1 VRLLDGHDATGVG
14 TLPVA
19 LTTVAEFF
27 DLYREAILA
36 NVRPHTA
43 SGYEVAWRCRVRESF
58 GHRVLDSITTWEI
71 EAIALTWPV
80 KYSTK
85 RDALACLSKI
95 MRAASKAGLVKVNP
109 CRGVELG
116 RQSEGEPTGRALSKA
131 EVGRLLALLPSS
143 GVYRRF
149 VVTLLFTGMRIGE
162 LAGLTV
168 GDCDVGLGLIRVSKT
183 ASPGRTGERVVG
195 PTKNGKTRLVPIAVQ
210 LRPVVQEACVG
221 KAPEA
226 LAFPGPMGGYL
237 NSKNLSRALKWPQI
251 RELIKR
257 FPPGEPTLHWH
268 DLRHTALT
276 NLALGG
282 LVMPDLMA
290 VAGHSSLQVTQRY
303 LNTKADAAQR
313 AASIQSDFYAD
324 FEVTPPS
331 SSEGG
336 GAANS
341 PALQG
346 S

>member
-1 VRLLDGHDATGVG
+1 MGLIDASAASNAGASAH
-14 TLPVA
+14 A
-19 LTTVAEFF
+19 LNTVEGFWEE
-27 DLYREAILA
+27 YREAILA

-43 SGYEVAWRCRVRESF
+43 SGYEVAWRRRVRESF
-58 GHRVLDSITTWEI
+58 GHRQLDSITTFEI
-71 EAIALTWPV
+71 EAVAATWRV

-95 MRAASKAGLVKVNP
+95 MRAAVKAGRVPVNP

-116 RQSEGEPTGRALSKA
+116 RQEEGDPTGRALSRA
-131 EVGRLLALLPSS
+131 EVGRLFALLPDS
-143 GVYRRF
+143 GAYRRF
-149 VVTLLFTGMRIGE
+149 VAVMLFTGMRIGE
-162 LAGLTV
+162 VAGLTV
-168 GDCDVGLGLIRVSKT
+168 ADCDLEAGLIRVSKT

-195 PTKNGKTRLVPIAVQ
+195 PTKNGKSRLVPIADQ
-210 LRPVVQEACVG
+210 LRPVIEDACAD
-221 KAPEA
+221 KSPDD

-237 NSKNLSRALKWPQI
+237 NSKNLSRALKWPAI
-251 RELIKR
+251 REAIKR
-257 FPPGEPTLHWH
+257 FPNGEAPLHWH

-303 LNTKADAAQR
+303 LNTKADAARR
-313 AASIQSDFYAD
+313 AASIQTDFYAG

-331 SSEGG
+331 SAEGG
-336 GAANS
+336 EAASS

>member
-1 VRLLDGHDATGVG
+1 M
-14 TLPVA
+14 
-19 LTTVAEFF
+19 AEFWEM
-27 DLYREAILA
+27 YREAILA
-36 NVRPHTA
+36 SVRPHTA
-43 SGYEVAWRCRVRESF
+43 SGYEVAWRRRVRESF
-58 GHRVLDSITTWEI
+58 GQRELDSITTFEI
-71 EAIALTWPV
+71 EAIAATWQI

-95 MRAASKAGLVKVNP
+95 MRSAVKAGLVPVNP

-116 RQSEGEPTGRALSKA
+116 RQEEGDPTGRALSRA
-131 EVGRLLALLPSS
+131 EVGRLLAVLPES
-143 GVYRRF
+143 GPYRRF

-162 LAGLTV
+162 VAAVTV
-168 GDCDVGLGLIRVSKT
+168 ADCDLDAGLIRVSKT
-183 ASPGRTGERVVG
+183 ASPGRRGEIVVG
-195 PTKNGKTRLVPIAVQ
+195 PTKNGKTRLVPIAAQ
-210 LRPVVQEACVG
+210 LRPVIEDACEG
-221 KAPEA
+221 KSPDDR
-226 LAFPGPMGGYL
+226 AFPGPNGGFL
-237 NSKNLSRALKWPQI
+237 SSKNLSRAIKWPVI
-251 RELIKR
+251 RGAVKR
-257 FPPGEPTLHWH
+257 FPAGEAPLHWH

-290 VAGHSSLQVTQRY
+290 VAGHSTLQVTQRY

-324 FEVTPPS
+324 FEVTPRS

-336 GAANS
+336 GAAKS

>member
-1 VRLLDGHDATGVG
+1 MRLTDATSAGIAG
-14 TLPVA
+14 APVD
-19 LTTVAEFF
+19 TPRTVAEFF
-27 DLYREAILA
+27 ELYREAVLA

-58 GHRVLDSITTWEI
+58 GHRLLDSITTWEI
-71 EAIALTWPV
+71 EAVAQTWPV

-116 RQSEGEPTGRALSKA
+116 RQSEGDPTGRALSRA
-131 EVGRLLALLPSS
+131 EVGRLLALLPDS

-149 VVTLLFTGMRIGE
+149 VVTLLFTGMRMGE

-168 GDCDVGLGLIRVSKT
+168 ADCDLELGLIRVSKT

-195 PTKNGKTRLVPIAVQ
+195 PTKNGKTRLVPIAAQ
-210 LRPVVQEACVG
+210 LRPVVEEACAG
-221 KAPEA
+221 KAPDD

-237 NSKNLSRALKWPQI
+237 NSKNLSRALKWTQI
-251 RELIKR
+251 REAIKR
-257 FPPGEPTLHWH
+257 FPPGEPALHWH

-324 FEVTPPS
+324 FEVTPPRD
-331 SSEGG
+331 SEGG
-336 GAANS
+336 EAAKS
-341 PALQG
+341 PAVQG